1 MASSDTQVIL
11 FDLGGVL
18 VEVDGVAAL
27 RRMLGQELPEEV
39 IWQRWLLTSPWV
51 STFESG
57 QCTPEAFAAGIVTE
71 WGLATATEAFL
82 EDFRAWPRR
91 LWPGVPALL
100 ASLAS
105 RCTLAC
111 LSNTNEVHWPHVRD
125 TLGLA
130 GLLHRYY
137 LSHEIGHLK
146 PHPAI
151 FEHVL
156 RDLGCAPQQ
165 VLFLD
170 DNQVNVDAARAL
182 GFQAYRT
189 VGLAQVQAVLQD
201 MGLWSPAG

>member
-1 MASSDTQVIL
+1 MALYPYQIVL

-18 VEVDGVAAL
+18 VEVDSVAAL
-27 RRMLGQELPEEV
+27 QQVLEQQLPPDEG
-39 IWQRWLLTSPWV
+39 WQRWLTASTWV

-71 WGLATATEAFL
+71 WGLAVTAEVFL
-82 EDFRAWPRR
+82 DNFKHWPKR
-91 LWPGVPALL
+91 LFPGVQEML
-100 ASLAS
+100 ARLAQ

-111 LSNTNEVHWPHVRD
+111 LSNTNSIHWPHIRD
-125 TLGLA
+125 TLGLN

-146 PHPAI
+146 PTRAA

-156 RDLGCAPQQ
+156 ADLRCLPSR

-170 DNQVNVDAARAL
+170 DNQLNVEAAQAV
-182 GFQAYRT
+182 GIQAYRT
-189 VGLAQVQAVLQD
+189 VGIAEVQKALHS
-201 MGLWSPAG
+201 MGLLGAL